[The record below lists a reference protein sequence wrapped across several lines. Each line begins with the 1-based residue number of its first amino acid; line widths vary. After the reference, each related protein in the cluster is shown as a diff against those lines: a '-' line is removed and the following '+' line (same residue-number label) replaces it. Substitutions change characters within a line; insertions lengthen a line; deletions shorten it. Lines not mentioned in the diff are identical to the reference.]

1 MRQKHWGNELYR
13 QRRIIRALQCAS
25 QLRICGARA
34 EFRSGRPAVA
44 ALFPRVRMVYG
55 TLGDASRVEEGS
67 AKADVV
73 LRMISSDLSV

>member
-1 MRQKHWGNELYR
+1 
-13 QRRIIRALQCAS
+13 
-25 QLRICGARA
+25 
-34 EFRSGRPAVA
+34 VA